1 VNKFDSRNDTDG
13 CNPTKEDIL
22 ARLSR
27 AQSLEEYEFIFKN
40 IKDDVADSKIES
52 TYDQKV
58 QDIKNALKEMSEV
71 LKEQTV
77 NFPKLNFLLESNLSG
92 LVKAFREEIHPFFD
106 EQLSIANS
114 IFEFNSTNAVSIDS
128 KLIKG
133 EQAGMLR
140 KWISNG
146 TVRFKLIYRGTR
158 DGFSAS
164 AFHSKCDKF
173 KPTVSIIQSNNNKI
187 FGGFTDQDWTVSANY
202 KTSSNV
208 FLFSITEKQ
217 KFFLKPNMAQNSS
230 YGNASFLATFGGGHD
245 FCLSDNCNTVN
256 TSYSNFGHS
265 YETNGKPKEFLTGSY
280 NFSVKEIEVY
290 TIGYTGELLVTKE
303 KKSKKNK

>member
-1 VNKFDSRNDTDG
+1 
-13 CNPTKEDIL
+13 
-22 ARLSR
+22 
-27 AQSLEEYEFIFKN
+27 
-40 IKDDVADSKIES
+40 
-52 TYDQKV
+52 
-58 QDIKNALKEMSEV
+58 MSGV

-77 NFPKLNFLLESNLSG
+77 NFPNLNFLLDSNLSD
-92 LVKAFREEIHPFFD
+92 LVKDFSEQIHPFFN
-106 EQLSIANS
+106 EQLSIVNP
-114 IFEFNSTNAVSIDS
+114 IFEFNSTNAGSIDS
-128 KLIKG
+128 KRIKG
-133 EQAGMLR
+133 EQASMLK

-164 AFHSKCDKF
+164 TFHSKCDKF

-187 FGGFTDQDWTVSANY
+187 FGGFTDQDWTNSANY

-245 FCLSDNCNTVN
+245 FCLRDNCNTVN

-280 NFSVKEIEVY
+280 NFTVKEIEVY
-290 TIGYTGELLVTKE
+290 KVEYTGELLVNSDNKP
-303 KKSKKNK
+303 KKNKKNN

>member
-1 VNKFDSRNDTDG
+1 
-13 CNPTKEDIL
+13 
-22 ARLSR
+22 
-27 AQSLEEYEFIFKN
+27 
-40 IKDDVADSKIES
+40 
-52 TYDQKV
+52 V
-58 QDIKNALKEMSEV
+58 QDIKNALKDMSEV

-77 NFPKLNFLLESNLSG
+77 NFPKLNFLLESNLSD
-92 LVKAFREEIHPFFD
+92 LVKDFSEQIHPFFN

-114 IFEFNSTNAVSIDS
+114 IFEFNSTNAVNIDS

-133 EQAGMLR
+133 EQASLLK

-164 AFHSKCDKF
+164 TFHSKCDKF

-187 FGGFTDQDWTVSANY
+187 FGGFTDQDWTNSGNY
-202 KTSSNV
+202 KSSCNAFV
-208 FLFSITEKQ
+208 FSITDKE
-217 KFFLKPNMAQNSS
+217 KFFLKPSMEQYSIMASAS
-230 YGNASFLATFGGGHD
+230 YLVAFGGGHD
-245 FCLSDNCNTVN
+245 FCLSDNCNSVN
-256 TSYSNFGHS
+256 SSYSNFGHS

-280 NFSVKEIEVY
+280 NFTVKEIEVY
-290 TIGYTGELLVTKE
+290 TVGYTGELLVTKE